1 MKYISYPFYFL
12 LLCYVIIIPIGLTLY
27 RNGRHYLLEIFHH
40 DIEVTDSV
48 NKILLVA
55 YYLVNLGFSTIMV
68 SFCNDYKNPLHNAEL
83 YAIKLGIILWSL
95 GGLHYCNVVLLN
107 HFKIQIQLFFHPKNS
122 SI

>member
-1 MKYISYPFYFL
+1 M
-12 LLCYVIIIPIGLTLY
+12 LCNNYTNWLDIIQKWQTLFIGD
-27 RNGRHYLLEIFHH
+27 FHH